1 MEDSGEFSISVIRI
15 RFSPFIAFPEHLWH
29 DYSVNV
35 DISGFSGTAHY
46 KSVRVTGYSD
56 GGEDL

>member
-1 MEDSGEFSISVIRI
+1 MIRI

-29 DYSVNV
+29 DYSVKV
-35 DISGFSGTAHY
+35 DASGFSGTAHD
-46 KSVRVTGYSD
+46 KSVRVSGHPG